1 MPTIMTHAVAGIALT
16 RLLTPRPSLALMSA
30 CAFCAMLPDAD
41 VVSFAAG
48 VPYGDMLGHRGLTH
62 SLAFALAVG
71 AAVGAW
77 TKSARTALCIGL
89 ATVSHGLLDALTNGG
104 LGVGFLIPF
113 SADRYFFPWT
123 PIQVSPIGLGFF
135 SARGL
140 SVFASELLWVWL
152 PCAFISAANFHSN
165 PAPETLESG
174 WKRKTPTEPPP

>member
-1 MPTIMTHAVAGIALT
+1 MPTIMTHAVAGVAIT
-16 RLLTPRPSLALMSA
+16 RLVTPRASLALITA

-48 VPYGDMLGHRGLTH
+48 GPYGDMLGHRGMTH

-71 AAVGAW
+71 AAAGAW
-77 TKSARTALCIGL
+77 TRSTRMALCIGL
-89 ATVSHGLLDALTNGG
+89 ATFSHGVLDACTNGG

-123 PIQVSPIGLGFF
+123 PIRVSPIGLGFF

-152 PCAFISAANFHSN
+152 PCALILAAS
-165 PAPETLESG
+165 LRRVG
-174 WKRKTPTEPPP
+174 YPPSDK